1 MPWSCLL
8 SIQPDNII
16 TVNKVGF
23 YYYYYNCFFVKSPFF
38 AFSLEV
44 DKPIHPFSSSLD
56 LRNTDLGKPSNACR
70 SAATSYKEPND
81 CTLYLSFCHLEM
93 EKKKKSIFSAA
104 FKAFLLWVIISSC
117 ILPKIVDIWVFQCD
131 QIFLPFY
138 SDFPVK
144 TGRYLRILCHIR
156 RSNR

>member
-38 AFSLEV
+38 VFSLEV
-44 DKPIHPFSSSLD
+44 DKPIHPFSSSSD

-81 CTLYLSFCHLEM
+81 CTLYLCFCHLEM
-93 EKKKKSIFSAA
+93 EKKKINFLCCFQGFSLVGYHLHLHIA
-104 FKAFLLWVIISSC
+104 KDS
-117 ILPKIVDIWVFQCD
+117 
-131 QIFLPFY
+131 
-138 SDFPVK
+138 
-144 TGRYLRILCHIR
+144 RYLAFPMS
-156 RSNR
+156 SNLSALLFWFPSENWWVS